1 VWLTNPSTLLQWG
14 APLWNVGE
22 GSEHKGGRNQ
32 DAVRRW
38 IRAEKGNFK
47 FAPSSAVARLWSLK
61 RCDRRSSAAPF
72 WDRAKEA
79 RTKRA
84 GISDTACRWIR
95 AEKSNPDFPRAPK
108 DERASPTPLPT
119 SGGDEH
125 RDQRVGDCEN
135 VDQHDPEYGLYDAA
149 HLTAI
154 GVTVDR
160 GTPAHN
166 REEHDQRPETLKERL
181 E

>member
-108 DERASPTPLPT
+108 DERASPTPLPRQVVTNIAT
-119 SGGDEH
+119 SAL
-125 RDQRVGDCEN
+125 V
-135 VDQHDPEYGLYDAA
+135 
-149 HLTAI
+149 TARMLI
-154 GVTVDR
+154 SMIPNTAC
-160 GTPAHN
+160 TTQPI
-166 REEHDQRPETLKERL
+166 
-181 E
+181 